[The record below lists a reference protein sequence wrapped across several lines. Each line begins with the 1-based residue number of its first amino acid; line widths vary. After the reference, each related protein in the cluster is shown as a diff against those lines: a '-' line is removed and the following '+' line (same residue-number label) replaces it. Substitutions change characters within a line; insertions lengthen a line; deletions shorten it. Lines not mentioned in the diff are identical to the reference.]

1 MIVPD
6 NESRVCDAVVRT
18 LEKWTCETRSD
29 IRHPD
34 KEGSNPPVDLRV
46 RLGTQDYAI
55 EHTRIQSFEYQ
66 IATVDVANQIIR
78 HVQKHFPHPFP
89 SQAYYELQFPIKV
102 LIPKGRG
109 RRQRALGN
117 LVTWIRANEQILRER
132 NSDRILSVHDPYE
145 ANDRIRGVPPGFDCE
160 FELLH
165 WPVAPLIQKNPGT
178 LSFRFIFPTNEENLR
193 LNSLRQTFS
202 KKCPKLQKCKEE
214 GARTVLVLESSEP
227 GLIRFEFR
235 GSLLPTLLVECSN
248 APDEIFL
255 VDTSS
260 DHWDVQLIK
269 RDEAHWP
276 NTGMPE
282 LGGFYYDPDTPAP
295 GIPEWLASF
304 PKNMRDGLQLDRMY
318 TPFLPG
324 WAPMTFDK
332 NELDNL
338 MVKSAG
344 L

>member
-18 LEKWTCETRSD
+18 LEKWTCEKRSD

-55 EHTRIQSFEYQ
+55 EHTRIQSFPNQ
-66 IATVDVANQIIR
+66 IATVNVAKKIILY
-78 HVQKHFPHPFP
+78 VQEHIPHPFP
-89 SQAYYELQFPIKV
+89 SPAYYELQFPIKM
-102 LIPKGRG
+102 LMPKSRG
-109 RRQRALGN
+109 RKRALGN
-117 LVTWIRANEQILRER
+117 LVTWIHSNEQILRER
-132 NSDRILSVHDPYE
+132 NSDRILSVHNPYE
-145 ANDRIRGVPPGFDCE
+145 ASDRIQGTPLGFDCY
-160 FELLH
+160 FELLY
-165 WPVAPLIQKNPGT
+165 WPVASLIPRQPGT
-178 LSFRFIFPTNEENLR
+178 LSYRFIHPIEQERLR
-193 LNSLRQTFS
+193 LKSLRQTFS
-202 KKCPKLQKCKEE
+202 KKCPKLQKCKTE
-214 GARTVLVLESSEP
+214 GARTVLVLESSDP

-235 GSLLPTLLVECSN
+235 DSLLPTLLAEFAN

-255 VDTSS
+255 VESSS
-260 DHWDVQLIK
+260 DHWYVQLLK

-282 LGGFYYDPDTPAP
+282 LGGFYYDPNSPAP

-304 PKNMRDGLQLDRMY
+304 PQKMRDDFQLDSMY

-324 WAPMTFDK
+324 WAPITYDK
-332 NELDNL
+332 N
-338 MVKSAG
+338 
-344 L
+344 